1 MIYHYRSIRKI
12 KFALFISLIVLFA
25 CQHQNNPSTIITAST
40 NTPYPKIADTKVKNI
55 ILMIGDG
62 MGLAQMNTARIYRYG
77 ANEFLHIERMPYT
90 GLLHTHSADNL
101 ITDSAAGATAL
112 ATGIKTKN
120 GMIGMTPDT
129 LAAATI
135 LEKAREMGKSTGLV
149 STSSITHATPACFAT
164 HIDYRRKEPAIA
176 EQLVASGTD
185 VMLGAG
191 TYFFLPK
198 DSTGSKRE
206 DNRNLLL
213 EAKEAGYDVVHTRK
227 ALAGTQAQKVLGLFA
242 PDFLKNEQP
251 EPSLAELTV
260 RAIELL
266 NRNEKGFFL
275 MVEGSQIDWAA
286 HDNQLDYMIKETI
299 SFDDAVQKALE
310 FALKDQHTLVI
321 VTADHETGGL
331 SIEGG
336 NLEGGKV
343 DVDWTTTHHTGVPV
357 GIFAFG
363 PYASL
368 FTGVKDNTDVP
379 KIFAELW
386 RIENFPDIKAK

>member
-1 MIYHYRSIRKI
+1 MFQRFLTLKVTILLLL
-12 KFALFISLIVLFA
+12 AISLMMA
-25 CQHQNNPSTIITAST
+25 CQHQSSRTATVTISTTK
-40 NTPYPKIADTKVKNI
+40 PYPKVADTEVRNI

-62 MGLAQMNTARIYRYG
+62 MGLAQMNAARIYRYG
-77 ANEFLHIERMPYT
+77 ADGFLHIERMPFT

-112 ATGIKTKN
+112 AAGVKTKN

-129 LAAATI
+129 LTAVTI
-135 LEKAREMGKSTGLV
+135 LEKAREIGKSTGLV
-149 STSSITHATPACFAT
+149 STSSITHATPACFAA
-164 HIDYRRKEPAIA
+164 HIDYRRKETAIA

-206 DNRNLLL
+206 DNRNLLA
-213 EAKEAGYDVVHTRK
+213 EAQKAGYDVIRTRE
-227 ALAGTQAQKVLGLFA
+227 ALAATRAPKVLGLFA
-242 PDFLKNEQP
+242 PDYLKNEQP
-251 EPSLAELTV
+251 EPSLAELTA

-266 NRNEKGFFL
+266 NRNKKGFFL

-286 HDNQLDYMIKETI
+286 HDNKIDYMIKEMI
-299 SFDDAVQKALE
+299 SFDDAVQKALD
-310 FALKDQHTLVI
+310 FAAKDQHTLVI

-331 SIEGG
+331 TIEGG
-336 NLEGGKV
+336 DVKGGKV

-363 PYASL
+363 PYASH
-368 FTGVKDNTDVP
+368 FTGVRDNTDVP

-386 RIENFPDIKAK
+386 GIDNFPDVKAN